1 MSDGLYALAAGS
13 AAGWLRG
20 RSGFVRAERYA
31 TGGVLVGLG
40 LLTAFS
46 GAKSNQ

>member
-1 MSDGLYALAAGS
+1 MYAFAAGS

-20 RSGFVRAERYA
+20 RSGFVWGERYA

-46 GAKSNQ
+46 GAKSNP